1 MMDDDEDD
9 GRTDD
14 PFRERKEPQ
23 SKQRHHEDQMALAA
37 KCQCRWWVPC
47 IFFCDPSTPS
57 PSSGATTHGTFR
69 TKKKKENREEG
80 AGDPPPPVALK
91 KKKKKE
97 TGREALCA
105 AKKYHSRPC
114 KHTYPKLTR
123 PPYRGRAV

>member
-47 IFFCDPSTPS
+47 IFFCDPSTSS

-69 TKKKKENREEG
+69 
-80 AGDPPPPVALK
+80 K
-91 KKKKKE
+91 KKKKRN
-97 TGREALCA
+97 RERGAVRRQEVSLSALQTHVP
-105 AKKYHSRPC
+105 KTHTSSLSRAGG
-114 KHTYPKLTR
+114 KLMS
-123 PPYRGRAV
+123 YSSL

>member
-57 PSSGATTHGTFR
+57 PSSGATPHGTFR
-69 TKKKKENREEG
+69 TTKKK
-80 AGDPPPPVALK
+80 
-91 KKKKKE
+91 
-97 TGREALCA
+97 GREALCA

-123 PPYRGRAV
+123 PPYRGRAVS